1 MANGFSETAVERQ
14 QLSGA
19 NWFFWIAGLSLVNT
33 AILISGGGVNFVVGL
48 AVTAII
54 AAVAA
59 GAEQNVDPSTAIV
72 IKAVAFAV
80 CASAAGVFAGFG
92 FFARRGH
99 VWAFVIGMLLY
110 LIDGLIYLAFGD
122 LLSAGFHAY
131 VLFCLFHGCKAARML
146 NSAPPAN
153 VEPEYAPEVE
163 PLS

>member
-1 MANGFSETAVERQ
+1 MSNDFSAAAVEHQ
-14 QLSGA
+14 QHSGA

-33 AILISGGGVNFVVGL
+33 AILISGGGVNFIVGL

-59 GAEQNVDPSTAIV
+59 GFEQNVDPSTAIV
-72 IKAVAFAV
+72 IKAVAFAA
-80 CASAAGVFAGFG
+80 CAVAAGVFAGFG

-99 VWAFVIGMLLY
+99 VWAFVIGMFLY
-110 LIDGLIYLAFGD
+110 VIDGLIYLAFGD

-131 VLFCLFHGCKAARML
+131 VLFCLFQGCKAARML
-146 NSAPPAN
+146 NNAPAAMI
-153 VEPEYAPEVE
+153 EPEYAPEAE